1 MATER
6 DLNVSLHKRET
17 NEVLNLY
24 PETKTENVHVTD
36 EQTLDKYLSLQN
48 KINESYSKDSKK
60 LSNIEDGA
68 QKKSKCFFC
77 CEVRKLFSR
86 SK

>member
-48 KINESYSKDSKK
+48 KINESYSKD
-60 LSNIEDGA
+60 
-68 QKKSKCFFC
+68 
-77 CEVRKLFSR
+77 
-86 SK
+86 

>member
-6 DLNVSLHKRET
+6 DLNVSLHKKET

-48 KINESYSKDSKK
+48 EINESYLKDSKK
-60 LSNIEDGA
+60 LSQIEDGA
-68 QKKSKCFFC
+68 QKS
-77 CEVRKLFSR
+77 
-86 SK
+86 